1 MWCLDGVP
9 WSVQPRYDEL
19 RGVVSSVFP
28 MRKVKEH
35 DAGGCS
41 PPSRVLTCCFRQA
54 RVGRTRQPVDDGIT
68 PKLWG

>member
-41 PPSRVLTCCFRQA
+41 PPPPGF
-54 RVGRTRQPVDDGIT
+54 
-68 PKLWG
+68 

>member
-41 PPSRVLTCCFRQA
+41 PPLPGFDLLFPAGSRRPHSSA
-54 RVGRTRQPVDDGIT
+54 GG
-68 PKLWG
+68 